1 MQLKLND
8 TEFQRNAGNVV
19 KSLLKQNEIYT
30 LEENDIKPDTGEE
43 VGEDASKSKATEE
56 DICPPSLACE
66 ICH

>member
-30 LEENDIKPDTGEE
+30 LEESEIKPDTGEE
-43 VGEDASKSKATEE
+43 GVGEDTSKPKDS
-56 DICPPSLACE
+56 
-66 ICH
+66 